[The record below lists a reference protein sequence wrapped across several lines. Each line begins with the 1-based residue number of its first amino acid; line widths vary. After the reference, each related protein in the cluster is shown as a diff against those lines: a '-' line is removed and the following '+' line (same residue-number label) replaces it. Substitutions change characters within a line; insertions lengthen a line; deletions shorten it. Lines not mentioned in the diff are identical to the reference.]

1 MKSAIRNQKSKID
14 KSGKGNRLAY
24 LYTSPAL
31 IIMSLVVLYPFVYN
45 VVISFSNMNL
55 SHFLDWRL
63 KGPQNYYDVLS
74 DHQFWYFLYKTVLW
88 TVINLVFHVGIGVY
102 LALLLNKDLKG
113 KTIYRTLLILPWA
126 VPQYIT
132 ALTWR
137 GMFNS
142 EYGAINLLTEQ
153 FLGFQIPWLSTEWGA
168 FTACLIT
175 NIWLGFPFMMII
187 ALGGL
192 QSIPDEL
199 YEAADMDG
207 ANAWH
212 KFRNIT
218 VPLLKP
224 VMVPAITLGV
234 IWTFNNFN
242 VVWLVSNGGEP
253 SDTTHILVS
262 WVYKSAFTYFRMGY
276 AAAFSMIIFAILF
289 VFSWRFIKRTK
300 ATENVYA

>member
-1 MKSAIRNQKSKID
+1 MKNKANISFRQNY
-14 KSGKGNRLAY
+14 LAY
-24 LYTSPAL
+24 LYVGPAL
-31 IIMSLVVLYPFVYN
+31 IVMGLVILYPFIYN
-45 VVISFSNMNL
+45 VIISFSNMNL
-55 SHFLDWRL
+55 THFREWNL
-63 KGPQNYYDVLS
+63 KGLGNYFVVITDRS
-74 DHQFWYFLYKTVLW
+74 FWYFFMKTILW
-88 TVINLVFHVGIGVY
+88 TIINLVFHVVIGVF
-102 LALLLNKDLKG
+102 LALILNKDIRG

-126 VPQYIT
+126 VPPYIT

-142 EYGAINLLTEQ
+142 EYGAVNLLLEQ
-153 FLGFQIPWLSTEWGA
+153 FVGIQIPWLSTEWGA
-168 FTACLIT
+168 FSACLIT
-175 NIWLGFPFMMII
+175 NIWLGFPFMMVV

-199 YEAADMDG
+199 YEVADIDG
-207 ANAWH
+207 ANPWH

-218 VPLLKP
+218 LPLLKP

-242 VVWLVSNGGEP
+242 VVWLVSNAGEP
-253 SDTTHILVS
+253 SDKTHILVS

-289 VFSWRFIKRTK
+289 IFSWRFIKGTRV
-300 ATENVYA
+300 TENVYG

>member
-88 TVINLVFHVGIGVY
+88 TVINLIFHVGIGVY

-289 VFSWRFIKRTK
+289 VFSWRFIKKTK

>member
-1 MKSAIRNQKSKID
+1 MSRGLMANQNVNH
-14 KSGKGNRLAY
+14 NRLAY
-24 LYTSPAL
+24 LYIAPAI
-31 IIMSLVVLYPFVYN
+31 IIMSLVVIYPFIYN
-45 VVISFSNMNL
+45 LIVSFSNMSL
-55 SHFLDWRL
+55 SHFRDWRIT
-63 KGPQNYYDVLS
+63 GIGNYLLVLS
-74 DHQFWYFLYKTVLW
+74 EKSFWYFLFKNILW
-88 TVINLVFHVGIGVY
+88 TVINLIFHVGIGVF
-102 LALLLNKDLKG
+102 LALILNKDLRG
-113 KTIYRTLLILPWA
+113 KTVYRTLLILPWA

-142 EYGAINLLTEQ
+142 EYGAINLLLEQ
-153 FLGFQIPWLSTEWGA
+153 VVGVQIPWLSTEWGA
-168 FTACLIT
+168 FSACLIA

-199 YEAADMDG
+199 YEAADIDG
-207 ANAWH
+207 ASSWL

-218 VPLLKP
+218 MPLLKP

-242 VVWLVSNGGEP
+242 IVWLISNGGEP

-289 VFSWRFIKRTK
+289 IFSWRFIKSTRV
-300 ATENVYA
+300 TENVYG

>member
-1 MKSAIRNQKSKID
+1 MALFDRKENT
-14 KSGKGNRLAY
+14 NRLAY
-24 LYTSPAL
+24 MYVAPAI
-31 IIMSLVVLYPFVYN
+31 IIMALVVLYPFLYN
-45 VVISFSNMNL
+45 IVVSFSNMNL
-55 SHFLDWRL
+55 SHFRDWSV
-63 KGPQNYYDVLS
+63 KGIQNYILVLT
-74 DHQFWYFLYKTVLW
+74 DRTFWYFLFKTILW
-88 TVINLVFHVGIGVY
+88 TGLNLIFHVGIGVY
-102 LALLLNKDLKG
+102 LALLLNKDIRG
-113 KTIYRTLLILPWA
+113 KSVYRTLLILPWA

-142 EYGAINLLTEQ
+142 EYGAVNLLLNN
-153 FLGFQIPWLSTEWGA
+153 FLGFQISWLSTEWGA
-168 FTACLIT
+168 FAACLIT

-199 YEAADMDG
+199 YEAADIDG
-207 ANAWH
+207 ASPWH

-224 VMVPAITLGV
+224 VMVPAVTLGV

-262 WVYKSAFTYFRMGY
+262 WVYKAAFTYFRMGY

-289 VFSWRFIKRTK
+289 VFSWRFIKRTR
-300 ATENVYA
+300 ATENVYG